1 MQTLIIKLPSEVDDD
16 SLKRI
21 DEIRFEAR
29 TNLTP
34 EGAARNVLELNPG
47 SQVNGRITGNGH
59 FTNAAGTQD
68 NGKSFN
74 VGKGATYTYTSIGD
88 YYLFIGHKDILTKV
102 KIDAVGLFIELSELS
117 YCTNL
122 KVISIID
129 LRGAG
134 DLSDIINVLP
144 GIEQLTL
151 RGNLFTGDAGLLD
164 ETENLTELMLRNT
177 AITGTLNIGRNIGLS
192 SVNIIGTEV
201 VADFDD
207 IADNM
212 VTNGRV
218 SGTMEVY
225 MPNQAH
231 VVYTFTSEGWTKV

>member
-34 EGAARNVLELNPG
+34 EGLTRNALELNPG
-47 SQVNGRITGNGH
+47 SQVNGRIAGNGH
-59 FTNAAGTQD
+59 FTNSAGTQD
-68 NGKSFN
+68 NGQSFN
-74 VGKGATYTYTSIGD
+74 VGEGATYIFTSIGD

-129 LRGAG
+129 SRGSG

-144 GIEQLTL
+144 GIEKLTL

-164 ETENLTELMLRNT
+164 ETENLTELMLRKT

-192 SVNIIGTEV
+192 SVNIFGSEI

-218 SGTMEVY
+218 SGTMDVY

>member
-21 DEIRFEAR
+21 DEIRFEVR
-29 TNLTP
+29 SNLTP
-34 EGAARNVLELNPG
+34 DGAASNVLELNPG
-47 SQVNGRITGNGH
+47 GQVNGRITGNGH
-59 FTNAAGTQD
+59 FTNASGTQD
-68 NGKSFN
+68 KGKSFN
-74 VGKGATYTYTSIGD
+74 VGEGATYNYASIGD

-102 KIDAVGLFIELSELS
+102 KIDATGIFIELSELS

-122 KVISIID
+122 KVISILD
-129 LRGAG
+129 RRGSG
-134 DLSDIINVLP
+134 DLSDLKNVLP

-151 RGNLFTGDAGLLD
+151 RGNQFTGDVGLLD
-164 ETENLTELMLRNT
+164 ETENLTELMLRYT
-177 AITGTLNIGRNIGLS
+177 AITGTLNVGRNIGLS